1 MNLAPEIMIEA
12 SEIVKCPY
20 TLRNELKL
28 KLRKIQSARVW
39 NSLPVTLKSVNPLS
53 FSIQKSKIEFLKT
66 ALVNFVNLTSKKS
79 ATFKLLSNV

>member
-12 SEIVKCPY
+12 SEIIECPY

-28 KLRKIQSARVW
+28 KLRKIHSARVW

-53 FSIQKSKIEFLKT
+53 FSIQKSNIEFLKT
-66 ALVNFVNLTSKKS
+66 ALVNFVNLTSNKS

>member
-20 TLRNELKL
+20 TLRNKLKL

-66 ALVNFVNLTSKKS
+66 ALVNFVNLTSNKS